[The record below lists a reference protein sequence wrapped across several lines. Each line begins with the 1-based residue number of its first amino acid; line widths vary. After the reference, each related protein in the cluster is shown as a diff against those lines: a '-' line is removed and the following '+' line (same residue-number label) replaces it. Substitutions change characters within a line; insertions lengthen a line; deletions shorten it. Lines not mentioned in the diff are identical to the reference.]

1 MKASRKAEKRQKRK
15 EKKRKQLEAKLVEEQ
30 VKFNILKLL
39 EEEQLDTKPNMA
51 KFLDQYVE
59 YIRGLVSNSKIVFY
73 PTLQYEITKVF
84 VKFLDSHELIYTK
97 NVLSGS
103 PNYYMYDG
111 LTEVQLKEK
120 ELELIEM
127 FFKYLLEFKFVS
139 STN

>member
-1 MKASRKAEKRQKRK
+1 MSKNKKDKKKKKKQKQVEQIQTEKTCFDIIS
-15 EKKRKQLEAKLVEEQ
+15 L
-30 VKFNILKLL
+30 LKTQ
-39 EEEQLDTKPNMA
+39 QLDTKPNMA

-73 PTLQYEITKVF
+73 PTFQYEITKVF
-84 VKFLDSHELIYTK
+84 VKFLDSHELLYTK

-103 PNYYMYDG
+103 PNYYLYDG

>member
-1 MKASRKAEKRQKRK
+1 MSKNKKDKKKKKKQKQVEHVQTEKTCFDIIS
-15 EKKRKQLEAKLVEEQ
+15 L
-30 VKFNILKLL
+30 LKTQ
-39 EEEQLDTKPNMA
+39 QLDTKPNMA

-73 PTLQYEITKVF
+73 PTFQYEITKVF
-84 VKFLDSHELIYTK
+84 VKFLDSHELLYTK
-97 NVLSGS
+97 YVLSGS
-103 PNYYMYDG
+103 PNYYLYDG

>member
-1 MKASRKAEKRQKRK
+1 MSKNKKDKKKKKKQK
-15 EKKRKQLEAKLVEEQ
+15 QVEQ
-30 VKFNILKLL
+30 VQTEKTCFDIISLLKTQ
-39 EEEQLDTKPNMA
+39 QLDTKPNMA

-73 PTLQYEITKVF
+73 PTFQYEITKVF
-84 VKFLDSHELIYTK
+84 VKFLDSHELLYTK

-103 PNYYMYDG
+103 PNYYLYDG

>member
-1 MKASRKAEKRQKRK
+1 MSKNKKDKKKKKKQK
-15 EKKRKQLEAKLVEEQ
+15 QVEQ
-30 VKFNILKLL
+30 VQTEKTCFDIISLLKTQ
-39 EEEQLDTKPNMA
+39 QLDTKPNMA

-84 VKFLDSHELIYTK
+84 VKFLDSHELLYTK

-103 PNYYMYDG
+103 PNYYLYDG

>member
-1 MKASRKAEKRQKRK
+1 MSKNKKDKKKKKKQKQVEHVQTEKTCFDIIS
-15 EKKRKQLEAKLVEEQ
+15 L
-30 VKFNILKLL
+30 LKTQ
-39 EEEQLDTKPNMA
+39 QLDTKPNMA

-73 PTLQYEITKVF
+73 PTFQYEITKVF
-84 VKFLDSHELIYTK
+84 VKFLDSHELLYTK

-103 PNYYMYDG
+103 PNYYLYDG

>member
-1 MKASRKAEKRQKRK
+1 MSKNKKDKKKKKKQKQVEQIQTEKTCFDIIS
-15 EKKRKQLEAKLVEEQ
+15 L
-30 VKFNILKLL
+30 LKTQ
-39 EEEQLDTKPNMA
+39 QLDTKPNMA

-73 PTLQYEITKVF
+73 PTFQYEITKVF
-84 VKFLDSHELIYTK
+84 VKFLDSHELLYTK

-103 PNYYMYDG
+103 SNYYLYDG

>member
-1 MKASRKAEKRQKRK
+1 MSKNKKDKKKKKKQK
-15 EKKRKQLEAKLVEEQ
+15 QVEQ
-30 VKFNILKLL
+30 VQTEKTCFDIISLLKTQ
-39 EEEQLDTKPNMA
+39 QLDTKPNMA

-59 YIRGLVSNSKIVFY
+59 YIRGLVLNSKIVFY
-73 PTLQYEITKVF
+73 PTFQYEITKVF
-84 VKFLDSHELIYTK
+84 VKFLDSHELLYTK

-103 PNYYMYDG
+103 PNYYLYDG

>member
-1 MKASRKAEKRQKRK
+1 MSKNKKDKKKKKKQK
-15 EKKRKQLEAKLVEEQ
+15 QVEQ
-30 VKFNILKLL
+30 VQTEKTCFDIISLLKT
-39 EEEQLDTKPNMA
+39 QLDTKPNMA

-103 PNYYMYDG
+103 PNYYLYDG

>member
-1 MKASRKAEKRQKRK
+1 MSKNKKDKKKKKKQK
-15 EKKRKQLEAKLVEEQ
+15 QVEQ
-30 VKFNILKLL
+30 VQTEKTCFDIISLLKTQ
-39 EEEQLDTKPNMA
+39 QLDTKPNMA

-127 FFKYLLEFKFVS
+127 FFKYLFEFKFVS

>member
-1 MKASRKAEKRQKRK
+1 MSKNKKDKKKKKKQK
-15 EKKRKQLEAKLVEEQ
+15 QVEQ
-30 VKFNILKLL
+30 VQTEKTCFDIISLLKTH
-39 EEEQLDTKPNMA
+39 QLDTKPNMA

-73 PTLQYEITKVF
+73 PTFQYEITKVF
-84 VKFLDSHELIYTK
+84 VKFLDSHELLYTK

-103 PNYYMYDG
+103 PNYYLYDG

>member
-1 MKASRKAEKRQKRK
+1 MSKNKKDKKKKKKQKQVEQIQTEKTCFDIIS
-15 EKKRKQLEAKLVEEQ
+15 L
-30 VKFNILKLL
+30 LKTQ
-39 EEEQLDTKPNMA
+39 QLDTKPNMA

-73 PTLQYEITKVF
+73 PTSQYEITKAF
-84 VKFLDSHELIYTK
+84 VKFLDSHELLYTK

-103 PNYYMYDG
+103 PNYYLYDG

>member
-1 MKASRKAEKRQKRK
+1 MSKNKKDKKKKKKQK
-15 EKKRKQLEAKLVEEQ
+15 QVEQ
-30 VKFNILKLL
+30 VQTEKTCFDIISLLKTQ
-39 EEEQLDTKPNMA
+39 QLDTKPNMA

-73 PTLQYEITKVF
+73 PTFQYEITKVF
-84 VKFLDSHELIYTK
+84 VKFLDSHELLYIK

-103 PNYYMYDG
+103 PNYYLYDG

>member
-1 MKASRKAEKRQKRK
+1 MSKNKKDKKKKKKQK
-15 EKKRKQLEAKLVEEQ
+15 QVEQ
-30 VKFNILKLL
+30 VQTEKTCFNIISLLKTQ
-39 EEEQLDTKPNMA
+39 QLDTKPNMA

-73 PTLQYEITKVF
+73 PTFQYEITKVF
-84 VKFLDSHELIYTK
+84 VKFLDSHELLYTK

-103 PNYYMYDG
+103 PNYYLYDG